1 MWKLLAVMPSVIRH
15 NDFEGSTPRPG
26 AAACCE
32 VIEANVSNCL
42 FAAHRLKVTRL
53 KPPGQLKSCPN
64 EA

>member
-1 MWKLLAVMPSVIRH
+1 MWKVLAVMPSVIRH
-15 NDFEGSTPRPG
+15 NDFEGSTPA

-32 VIEANVSNCL
+32 VIEANLSNCL
-42 FAAHRLKVTRL
+42 FAAHRLNGTRL

>member
-1 MWKLLAVMPSVIRH
+1 MWKVSAVMPSVIRH
-15 NDFEGSTPRPG
+15 NDFEGGPEARCSG
-26 AAACCE
+26 VCE